1 MTIRRVLLL
10 SSNAWHPDQAD
21 WRSLVQFLG
30 DSAVAGAKKYQALH
44 SLGTLTERLPPD
56 VVSQLKPIAE
66 TLTDPHEQARMASPF
81 EREDAVGAASFLA
94 ARLGPSDPTQIATRI
109 SPPLHGESYKRQ
121 WAART
126 ITHVDR
132 PERSG
137 MLVALVN
144 DADPDVRAA
153 AAAGLAFVASH
164 EPRDQF
170 IEEGLHR
177 ALGDPGTRVAASI
190 APVLARSDQSTDLVI
205 EALTEL
211 NEHPSAYVRSTA
223 AAGLVRH
230 QPGGWGEGAPDGG

>member
-1 MTIRRVLLL
+1 VTIRRVRLL
-10 SSNAWHPDQAD
+10 SST
-21 WRSLVQFLG
+21 LG
-30 DSAVAGAKKYQALH
+30 TQIRPTGCPLCSSWATAPSRAQKHQALH
-44 SLGTLTERLPPD
+44 SLGTLTDRLPPD
-56 VVSQLKPIAE
+56 VISQLKPIAD
-66 TLTDPHEQARMASPF
+66 TLTDPHQQRMASPF

-94 ARLGPSDPTQIATRI
+94 ARLDPSDPAQIATRV
-109 SPPLHGESYKRQ
+109 SALLLGDSYKRQ

-164 EPRDQF
+164 EPRDEF
-170 IEEGLHR
+170 TAEGLHR
-177 ALGDPGTRVAASI
+177 TLGDPGTRVAASI
-190 APVLARSDQSTDLVI
+190 AHVLARSDQSNDLVI
-205 EALTEL
+205 AALNEL
-211 NEHPSAYVRSTA
+211 TEHPSAYVRSTA

-230 QPGGWGEGAPDGG
+230 RPCSCEGASNGS